1 MSYQIYDN
9 GASIKF
15 TKDGKESFVIKNTV
29 TKISVLRE
37 DVIKIGTGSCLSSIY
52 IRYQDVS
59 IPVTLSIV
67 DLVNYF
73 NNWITNANNPGE
85 GPSE

>member
-15 TKDGKESFVIKNTV
+15 TKDGKESFVVKNTV
-29 TKISVLRE
+29 TKISVIRE

-52 IRYQDVS
+52 IKYQDVS
-59 IPVTLSIV
+59 IPFTFSVSE
-67 DLVNYF
+67 LVNYF
-73 NNWITNANNPGE
+73 NTWITNTNNPPG
-85 GPSE
+85 GPVE